1 MDRGL
6 FDAARS
12 MNIKMK
18 NMEIVAN
25 NLANVNTTGYK
36 REVPFSE
43 YLSRMENKP
52 LKQLSSFEQGNLVQT
67 DNPLSLAITGN
78 AFFMIKTDRGIEL
91 TRNGNFMLT
100 KEGDLVTQDG
110 YPVVTQGGTVNLF
123 EEQLNSKKDKT
134 IAITDNGEI
143 KYGNEII
150 DKLLIAKTPDQHVIE
165 RDKGSRFINQK
176 QEYVIANESDYKV
189 HQGFLEESNTNP
201 FQEMQAMINLNKE
214 FETAQRTVQSIDTI
228 LGQAKEIGKT

>member
-36 REVPFSE
+36 REIPFSE

-78 AFFMIKTDRGIEL
+78 GFFMIKTDRGIEL

-110 YPVVTQGGTVNLF
+110 SPVVTQGGTVNIF
-123 EEQLNSKKDKT
+123 E
-134 IAITDNGEI
+134 
-143 KYGNEII
+143 
-150 DKLLIAKTPDQHVIE
+150 
-165 RDKGSRFINQK
+165 
-176 QEYVIANESDYKV
+176 
-189 HQGFLEESNTNP
+189 
-201 FQEMQAMINLNKE
+201 
-214 FETAQRTVQSIDTI
+214 
-228 LGQAKEIGKT
+228 